1 MPVVPLIKQ
10 LPFDGERVVPENYRN
25 NRLLFY
31 YHWARYTYAKS
42 FLTRGDAVVDVAC
55 GSGYGTYELAAI
67 AGQVIGVDLSE
78 DAINYARARFASGNI
93 KYLIG
98 DASKID
104 SIVLER
110 VDAVVSFETIEHL
123 ESSAQRLFVRGVASR
138 LADKGVF
145 IVSTPNTLIYSQ
157 GKPTTN
163 RFHAHELAPDEFKVL
178 LEEYFEVVLLFG
190 QRKFSGSTAKGIS
203 LLAANFV
210 FSFLRGA
217 WRGFKF
223 TGDLSQQI
231 SDFEFTN
238 IGIEEC
244 PFLMAIC
251 KRPRVS
257 TALSH

>member
-1 MPVVPLIKQ
+1 MPVVPLIQQ
-10 LPFDGERVVPENYRN
+10 LPFDGERVVPENYKN

-31 YHWARYTYAKS
+31 YHWARYAYARS
-42 FLTRGDAVVDVAC
+42 FLTRGDAVVDIAC

-67 AGQVIGVDLSE
+67 AGQVTGVDVSE
-78 DAINYARARFASGNI
+78 EAINYARVRFASGNI
-93 KYLIG
+93 KYVLG

-104 SIVLER
+104 SIVSER

-123 ESSAQRLFVRGVASR
+123 DGSAQQLFVRGVASR
-138 LADKGVF
+138 LAEKGIF

-157 GKPTTN
+157 GQPTTN
-163 RFHAHELAPDEFKVL
+163 RFHAHELTPDEFKAL
-178 LEEYFEVVLLFG
+178 LEQHFEVVLLFG

-203 LLAANFV
+203 LLAANFLFTFV
-210 FSFLRGA
+210 RGA
-217 WRGFKF
+217 WRRFQF
-223 TGDLSQQI
+223 NGDLSQQI

-257 TALSH
+257 ALSR